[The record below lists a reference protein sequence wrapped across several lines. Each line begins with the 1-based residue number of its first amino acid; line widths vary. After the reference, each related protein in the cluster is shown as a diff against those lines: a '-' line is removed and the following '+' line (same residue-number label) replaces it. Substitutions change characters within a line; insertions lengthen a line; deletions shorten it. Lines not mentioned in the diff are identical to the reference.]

1 MSHAA
6 PSRRKRLVMAGVLAL
21 LPFVVLEIG
30 LRLAGIGGSV
40 IYEEDAS
47 TGYRPAPHQRFSTM
61 GHPVT
66 IVEHGFRGPSATNNL
81 LFVGDSV
88 TYGTAYLRDEETF
101 PALLGGANGGVNG
114 WGLRNMARFLER
126 FDLSPYR
133 AVVWVIPSCDVL
145 RPYTTLRNGLI
156 STNRRMWLRTEY
168 LLRFLW
174 YGHLRPQNLPVE
186 GREYDANWEA
196 VRSTAERLRDGG
208 PRLLLVFVPYREE
221 AMGQAMTE
229 TPYYRRMIADAQAA
243 GIPHVVATPDADPST
258 LYRDSAHLSAAGS
271 RWLAGVIAD
280 ALSREGL

>member
-1 MSHAA
+1 
-6 PSRRKRLVMAGVLAL
+6 MAGILAL
-21 LPFVVLEIG
+21 LPFAILEIG
-30 LRLAGIGGSV
+30 LRAAGIGGSIV
-40 IYEEDAS
+40 YVEDEY

-66 IVEHGFRGPSATNNL
+66 IVEHGFRGPPATNNL

-145 RPYTTLRNGLI
+145 RPYTTLRSGLI
-156 STNRRMWLRTEY
+156 STNRRMWFRCEY

-174 YGHLRPQNLPVE
+174 YGHLRPQNLPVD
-186 GREYDANWEA
+186 GKEYDANWQA
-196 VRSTAERLRDGG
+196 VRDTALRLRATG

-221 AMGQAMTE
+221 ALGQTMAE
-229 TPYYRRMIADAQAA
+229 TPYYQRMQADAQAT
-243 GIPHVVATPDADPST
+243 GIPHVVAVPTADPHT
-258 LYRDSAHLSAAGS
+258 LFRDSAHLSADGS
-271 RWLAGVIAD
+271 RWLAGVIAE
-280 ALSREGL
+280 ALAQEAL